1 MQLRFNKITNGLF
14 KLIHWPLCRAYAR
27 HIIGD
32 NPADSVMRFLCGFQ
46 YLRVYGRWPD
56 FMNPQS
62 FSEKLWSRMLHER
75 DPLLTLISD
84 KFRVRDYVAS
94 RIGAD
99 HLIPLLWHG
108 EKPEEIPFDE
118 LPEQFVIKTNHGCG
132 YNIIVTDKENIDRM
146 QIINQLEKWLSENFC
161 QDKYIGIGWGYKN
174 IAPHIL
180 VELFI
185 GEKDKP
191 PIDFK
196 FYCFSGQVEI
206 ATLHFDRYENHS
218 AKAFHRDFSPFIFR
232 PDFKQHS
239 GEIKKP
245 HNFEKMVSLTEALA
259 VDFDFM
265 RIDLYKQGDNIYF
278 GEMTP
283 YPAGVSGF
291 RGFDIYKLD
300 NVLGEKW
307 GQRENLIA

>member
-1 MQLRFNKITNGLF
+1 MQLIPEKIVSGFF

-75 DPLLTLISD
+75 DPLFTLISD

-94 RIGAD
+94 KIGTD

-108 EKPEEIPFDE
+108 EKPDDIPFDE

-132 YNIIVTDKENIDRM
+132 YNIIAKDKMRID
-146 QIINQLEKWLSENFC
+146 QNGTIIQLKKWLNENYGLDTFL
-161 QDKYIGIGWGYKN
+161 GVAWGYKN
-174 IAPHIL
+174 IKPSII
-180 VELFI
+180 VESFI
-185 GEKDKP
+185 GENGKP
-191 PIDFK
+191 PVDYK
-196 FYCFSGQVEI
+196 FYCFDGRVEI
-206 ATLHFDRYENHS
+206 LTLHIDRFGEHKTKAFDR
-218 AKAFHRDFSPFIFR
+218 
-232 PDFKQHS
+232 DFKPYDFGPTFKQYR
-239 GEIKKP
+239 GEILRP
-245 HNFEKMVSLTEALA
+245 STFEVMLQLAETLA

-265 RIDLYKQGDNIYF
+265 RIDLYNAGGKIYF
-278 GEMTP
+278 SELTP
-283 YPAGVSGF
+283 YPAGVTNF
-291 RGFDIYKLD
+291 RGFDLTSLD
-300 NVLGEKW
+300 HNLGKKW
-307 GQRENLIA
+307 KRK

>member
-1 MQLRFNKITNGLF
+1 MQLIPEKIVSGFF

-75 DPLLTLISD
+75 DPLFTLISD

-94 RIGAD
+94 KVGTD
-99 HLIPLLWHG
+99 YLIPLLWHG

-146 QIINQLEKWLSENFC
+146 QIINQLEKWLNQNFC
-161 QDKYIGIGWGYKN
+161 QDKFIGTEWGYKN
-174 IAPHIL
+174 IKPTVII
-180 VELFI
+180 ESFI
-185 GEKDKP
+185 GEKNKP
-191 PIDFK
+191 PTDFK
-196 FYCFSGQVEI
+196 FYCFSGHAEI
-206 ATLHFDRYENHS
+206 ITAHIDRYEGHIT
-218 AKAFHRDFSPFIFR
+218 KAFHRDFTPYTFR
-232 PDFKQHS
+232 PDFKQYS
-239 GEIKKP
+239 GEFKKP
-245 HNFEKMVSLTEALA
+245 PVFDKMVFLA
-259 VDFDFM
+259 EELAKDFDFM
-265 RIDLYKQGDNIYF
+265 RVDLYHHGTDIYF
-278 GEMTP
+278 GELTP
-283 YPAGVSGF
+283 YPAGISNF
-291 RGFDIYKLD
+291 RGFDVISLD
-300 NVLGEKW
+300 SMLGEKW
-307 GQRENLIA
+307 QQKNKTP